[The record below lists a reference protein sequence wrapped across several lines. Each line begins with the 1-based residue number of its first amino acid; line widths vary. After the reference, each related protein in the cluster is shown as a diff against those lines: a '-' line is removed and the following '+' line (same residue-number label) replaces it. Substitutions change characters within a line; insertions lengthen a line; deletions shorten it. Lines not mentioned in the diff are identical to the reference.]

1 MNIIIIFIMEMIIIM
16 KLTLIIRTVTG
27 GMLMMMDLIIMN
39 VKAHMNGVTVLVL
52 TLNKNGGIKMMV
64 LLMFFTL
71 VKVLYVKLVTMILL
85 IGLLTVMMQ

>member
-16 KLTLIIRTVTG
+16 KLTLIIRTVTI

-39 VKAHMNGVTVLVL
+39 VKAHMNGDTVLVL